1 MALSALQFKFLEKL
15 VVEQGKLE
23 QLGRRHTASLR
34 SRAPERRAPTPRGVP
49 SSRRPG
55 PHPTAHPETTHP
67 SRQRTPRAPKG
78 PCPHTCCVLVR
89 PRRVQAV
96 LPADRAYR
104 AAMSDPPLTLWLASQ
119 RGRRDA
125 DFKRMAPPRLA
136 HEPPLAPPAPP
147 STMDAGAAEL
157 KSSSASTT

>member
-78 PCPHTCCVLVR
+78 PRPHTCCVLVR

-104 AAMSDPPLTLWLASQ
+104 AAMSDPPLTLWLTSQ
-119 RGRRDA
+119 RGRDA